1 MALLR
6 RGIVLAKG
14 NSQATSRVARNG
26 ETFEEMTVKQ
36 VWRTAGVVFVMATGM
51 ALWALLR
58 EDHALLERKEDELD
72 RLRNLGAA

>member
-1 MALLR
+1 MASRLR
-6 RGIVLAKG
+6 REMSETK
-14 NSQATSRVARNG
+14 VARDAINDG
-26 ETFEEMTVKQ
+26 LLEEMTVKR

-58 EDHALLERKEDELD
+58 EDHALLERKEDELE

>member
-1 MALLR
+1 MM
-6 RGIVLAKG
+6 
-14 NSQATSRVARNG
+14 SRVRAIQV
-26 ETFEEMTVKQ
+26 ELLEEKPVKR

-58 EDHALLERKEDELD
+58 EDQALLERKEDELD

>member
-1 MALLR
+1 MDMR
-6 RGIVLAKG
+6 K
-14 NSQATSRVARNG
+14 
-26 ETFEEMTVKQ
+26 

-58 EDHALLERKEDELD
+58 EDHALLERRESDLD

>member
-1 MALLR
+1 MASCLR
-6 RGIVLAKG
+6 REMSETK
-14 NSQATSRVARNG
+14 VARDAINDG
-26 ETFEEMTVKQ
+26 LLEEMTVKR

-58 EDHALLERKEDELD
+58 EDHALLERKEDELE

>member
-1 MALLR
+1 
-6 RGIVLAKG
+6 
-14 NSQATSRVARNG
+14 
-26 ETFEEMTVKQ
+26 MTVKR

-58 EDHALLERKEDELD
+58 EDHALLERKEDELE

>member
-1 MALLR
+1 MSET
-6 RGIVLAKG
+6 K
-14 NSQATSRVARNG
+14 VARDAINDG
-26 ETFEEMTVKQ
+26 LLEEMTVKR

-58 EDHALLERKEDELD
+58 EDHALLERKEDELE